1 MKISIKQCVAIAIG
15 GAALAGSSA
24 SGQILASFSYS
35 SLDSSFDAGSQVLTT
50 ASGSA
55 STGEFVRQLAP
66 VGMAMFDQG
75 DASFM
80 MDLAISNVDQM
91 AGTADGIGTI
101 TLTDL
106 DGDTI
111 TANVAGT
118 FTRLP
123 IIGSV
128 SVLFFNALMTDLTFV
143 SDDGFFD
150 GTVGSASVDFSSTGL
165 ETFPGALVRL
175 EITTAGFFTSSFS
188 GGLAEVDGQIVPTP
202 GTASLIA
209 LSGLIVARRRR

>member
-1 MKISIKQCVAIAIG
+1 MKISMKQSVAIALG
-15 GAALAGSSA
+15 GAALAGTSA

-35 SLDSSFDAGSQVLTT
+35 SLDSSYDSGSQVLTT
-50 ASGSA
+50 ASGSV

-66 VGMAMFDQG
+66 TGMAMFAQG
-75 DASFM
+75 DADFM
-80 MDLAISNVDQM
+80 MDIAVSNVNAM
-91 AGTADGIGTI
+91 AGTADGVGTI

-118 FTRLP
+118 FSRLP
-123 IIGSV
+123 VVGSV
-128 SVLFFNALMTDLTFV
+128 SVLFFNAMMSDLTFA
-143 SDDGFFD
+143 SDDGFFN
-150 GTVGSASVDFSSTGL
+150 GTTGSASVDFSSTGL

-175 EITTAGFFTSSFS
+175 EITTANFFTGSFS
-188 GGLAEVDGQIVPTP
+188 GGFAEVDGQIVPTP

-209 LSGLIVARRRR
+209 LSGLVVARRRR